1 MENIKTLYY
10 ERFIQ
15 HVVESYSPKL
25 KAAKPGHCMKI
36 TGLAMKELRVLLPL
50 LRPINQDMEVYIL
63 SEDEKGEDFIHATKL
78 IELRNNPEKAV
89 LILVPSNSRTSAED
103 SYGDATFQNLSAA
116 DLQESFVRKLISEL
130 PEEKEYLWNQIME
143 LVKELNPSRTTITN
157 YLLYIELNQYTEESW
172 GNGLFLFGMLP
183 DKDLVKDDSSIRR
196 RFMINFE
203 KVSAILSDFS
213 MPAADRIAELPLQK
227 NSIQKDLMAYLSN
240 ESGIDDNIALFENI
254 VEKHPEFNYASM
266 PWVLP
271 GDGGPVK
278 VVVDL
283 DLGKDPKKELVRDP
297 ETGDFVLSIPNEK
310 KSKVK
315 LRGQLL
321 LH

>member
-15 HVVESYSPKL
+15 HIVESYSSKL

-103 SYGDATFQNLSAA
+103 SYGVATFQNLSAA

-213 MPAADRIAELPLQK
+213 MPAADRIAELLASATPEYEESVLKEMFRMHVDLIGQEISERLAG
-227 NSIQKDLMAYLSN
+227 NYEKDLQTFWNIQRQIIAMADYFANGLETEAK
-240 ESGIDDNIALFENI
+240 ESG
-254 VEKHPEFNYASM
+254 
-266 PWVLP
+266 
-271 GDGGPVK
+271 
-278 VVVDL
+278 
-283 DLGKDPKKELVRDP
+283 
-297 ETGDFVLSIPNEK
+297 
-310 KSKVK
+310 
-315 LRGQLL
+315 LR
-321 LH
+321 